1 MSASVFHEPVVMA
14 TGLAC
19 CLAGEAFFLFLCG
32 SSAGSLISSVTSL
45 SALTAKKIG
54 DIISSR

>member
-1 MSASVFHEPVVMA
+1 MA
-14 TGLAC
+14 TGLVWSTGLVC
-19 CLAGEAFFLFLCG
+19 CQAVEAFFLFLCG

-45 SALTAKKIG
+45 SALTVKKIG

>member
-19 CLAGEAFFLFLCG
+19 CLAVEAFFLFLCG

-45 SALTAKKIG
+45 LALTAKKIG